1 MPIPTVA
8 GCFVL
13 SVDAAT
19 IRRARQAHGLVDL
32 IAGDV
37 VLKRRG
43 GAYVGLCPFHR
54 EKTPSFS
61 IVPAKGFW
69 HCFGCGEHGDAIDWV
84 VRVEGVSFVEALD
97 RLAEGR
103 VSVRPPAMP
112 IEVTPPDAPTA
123 VQDNRLRARAYWA
136 GARHTTG
143 TPAETYLRGRGI
155 IGPIPPTI
163 RYCENLPSPYGRMPA
178 LIAALS
184 NGGRQVVGIWRI
196 YLRASGPRGWIKAS
210 ETALAIKSAL
220 GPTSPVWSCLSTS
233 GIRSV
238 IIPGTV
244 REVIVAPDHDEQKRG
259 RDGKWRQ
266 PGVDAARALVARL
279 DGSGIRVRL
288 ADPGRGQDFND
299 LLRHG

>member
-1 MPIPTVA
+1 
-8 GCFVL
+8 
-13 SVDAAT
+13 
-19 IRRARQAHGLVDL
+19 
-32 IAGDV
+32 
-37 VLKRRG
+37 
-43 GAYVGLCPFHR
+43 
-54 EKTPSFS
+54 
-61 IVPAKGFW
+61 
-69 HCFGCGEHGDAIDWV
+69 
-84 VRVEGVSFVEALD
+84 
-97 RLAEGR
+97 
-103 VSVRPPAMP
+103 
-112 IEVTPPDAPTA
+112 
-123 VQDNRLRARAYWA
+123 
-136 GARHTTG
+136 
-143 TPAETYLRGRGI
+143 
-155 IGPIPPTI
+155 
-163 RYCENLPSPYGRMPA
+163 MPA

-210 ETALAIKSAL
+210 VAKQKLGLGQARGSAVRLGPVAGRLILAEGIETALAIKSAL

-238 IIPGTV
+238 IIPCTV